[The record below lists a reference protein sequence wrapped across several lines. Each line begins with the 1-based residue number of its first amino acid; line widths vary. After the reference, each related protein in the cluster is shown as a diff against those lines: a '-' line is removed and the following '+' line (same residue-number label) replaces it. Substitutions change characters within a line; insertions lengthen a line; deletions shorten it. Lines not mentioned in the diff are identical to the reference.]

1 MKIVSIKS
9 KLPVV
14 ENHREEICDEN
25 EIMIKLKACG
35 SSKTISIPSY
45 PILDIN
51 SMESN
56 KE

>member
-35 SSKTISIPSY
+35 ICGWITCY
-45 PILDIN
+45 YFNFFRIN
-51 SMESN
+51 
-56 KE
+56 